1 MRANTL
7 FYNASLQG
15 IMNTVGNAARKP
27 WWFAAKFAIPPM
39 VLGALVPV
47 FNTWVHAMLD
57 DDDDKVSDDPY
68 ADLPEYTRRMNM
80 CLYIGHGKFL
90 MIPLSIE
97 HRAFFGLGDIMA
109 GQTYDEKLKNVDKP
123 LAVDAVSQLTAFSPV
138 DYNSREMGIEG
149 VTGWGVGIIVPAY
162 ISPLVNA
169 YFNKSWTGSQI
180 QKENAFGGSNL
191 PEYQKAKDYTNKTL
205 VGASRMWHELWGGN
219 DAIRAG
225 REQDSKVMEWIG
237 EVSPAK
243 MEYVVEQYFG
253 EPGKLGTG
261 VSDMFSMMFGKK
273 EADLRKIPVVKAFAT
288 LPNENTQFRRA
299 NTKYWKY
306 RDEFKKVEQDDRQY
320 RSRIDD
326 DPVLKLE
333 YENKFKKSKRYK
345 QWRIYHPGKGGEGFK
360 YKKNIEDLQKRINA
374 EDDLVQKRGLQ
385 HERNILV
392 QQLVDTLDNI
402 E

>member
-15 IMNTVGNAARKP
+15 IVNSVGNAVRKP

-39 VLGALVPV
+39 VMGALIPV
-47 FNTWVHAMLD
+47 FNAWVHAMLD
-57 DDDDKVSDDPY
+57 DDDDKVSKDPY

-80 CLYIGHGKFL
+80 CIYIGHGKFV

-109 GQTYDEKLKNVDKP
+109 GQTYDERLKSVDYP
-123 LAVDAVSQLTAFSPV
+123 FAVDAVRQLTAFSPV
-138 DYNSREMGIEG
+138 DYNSKETGVEG
-149 VTGWGVGIIVPAY
+149 VTGWGVGIITPAP

-180 QKENAFGGSNL
+180 QKENAYGGSNL

-205 VGASRMWHELWGGN
+205 VGASRMWHEMWGG
-219 DAIRAG
+219 DEAVRAG
-225 REQDSKVMEWIG
+225 RNQDNKVIEWFG

-261 VSDMFSMMFGKK
+261 VSDMFSMMFGDK
-273 EADLRKIPVVKAFAT
+273 EADLRKIPIVKAFMT
-288 LPNENTQFRRA
+288 LPNDNTQFRRA
-299 NTKYWKY
+299 NTKYWRY
-306 RDEFKKVEQDDRQY
+306 RDEFKEVEQDDRQY
-320 RSRIDD
+320 RARIETNPD
-326 DPVLKLE
+326 LKLE
-333 YENKFKKSKRYK
+333 YENKFKKTRRYK
-345 QWRIYHPGKGGEGFK
+345 QWKLYNPGKGGEGFK
-360 YKKNIEDLQKRINA
+360 YKKTIEDLQKRINA
-374 EDDLVQKRGLQ
+374 EDDPVQKKGLTQ
-385 HERNILV
+385 EKNAYVQELV
-392 QQLVDTLDNI
+392 ELLDGV